1 MTALFASH
9 PRLWAGNAYVYPVVS
24 RRSRGLSLGVNL
36 NPDKVCNF
44 DCVYCSVDRN
54 VEPTVRHVDLAVVA
68 RELEAI
74 LDPAASGTLFAAP
87 PFDQTPAALRRLN
100 DVAFSGDGEPTAY
113 PQFAA
118 ALDLAVRALDA
129 RGLSQVKV
137 VVITNATLF
146 DRPAVAD
153 ALVALDRRASEV
165 WAKLDA
171 GTDEHF
177 ARVDRSR
184 FPLDRICANLLA
196 LGRRRPL
203 VIQSLFLRVAGVPP
217 SSVEIVAYLDRLRDL
232 RSGGCRISRVQVYTT
247 ARPTAENTCAP
258 LTRTEVDAIAAGVRA
273 LGIEAEAFYAPE

>member
-9 PRLWAGNAYVYPVVS
+9 PRLWAGNSYVYPVVS

-54 VEPTVRHVDLAVVA
+54 IAPTLRQVDLAVVE

-74 LDPAASGTLFAAP
+74 LDPAAAGALFAAP
-87 PFDQTPAALRRLN
+87 PFDRTPPALRRLN

-113 PQFAA
+113 PQFPA
-118 ALDLAVRALDA
+118 ALDLAVRALAA

-171 GTDEHF
+171 GTQEHF
-177 ARVDRSR
+177 ARIDRSR
-184 FPLDRICANLLA
+184 FPLDRILANLLA

-203 VIQSLFLRVAGVPP
+203 VIQSLFLRVAGAAPTEAET
-217 SSVEIVAYLDRLRDL
+217 SAYLARLRALAAD
-232 RSGGCRISRVQVYTT
+232 GCRISRVQVYTT
-247 ARPTAENTCAP
+247 ARPTAENFCAP
-258 LTRTEVDAIAAGVRA
+258 LTRAEVDAIAAGVRR
-273 LGIEAEAFYAPE
+273 LGLEAEAFYAPE